1 MEIYHVRI
9 NHIRRPLG
17 FCMLHTRISWKIRN
31 ARGKRQ
37 QSARILVSDQEN
49 MSTFLWDSGD
59 KGDLSSLGSDIPIRL
74 EPRTRYYVQ
83 IIVISDLNEI
93 AKSKVTWFETGKMDE
108 PWQASWISCQNQKRH
123 PIFQREVQLRA
134 EVASARLYICGLG
147 LYEAYYGDEKLGD
160 EYLTPFSNN
169 YRQWLQVETID
180 VTEQLNHDDKL
191 SVLMGNG
198 WYKGRFGFTAHEDKG
213 FYGDHWHL
221 IAELH
226 IRYRDGSEELI
237 KTDEDWKLTFSN
249 ITFSNLYDGEHIDDT
264 LALLPEEQVTLAQGP
279 EGKLMDRMSPYLTVH
294 EVLRPVE
301 VIRTPKG
308 ELVIDLGQE
317 VTGIFELDLKEDYG
331 TKIHLQTGEIL
342 QEGNFYN
349 DNLRTA
355 RSEFIYVS
363 DGKKRTIRPHF
374 TYYGYRYVKIE
385 GLTNFQKEQFRALCI
400 YSDVEMT
407 GRMRTGHKLVN
418 QLLSNVTWGLKDNFL
433 DVPTDCPQ
441 RDERMGWTADT
452 QVFTATALYLTDAYA
467 FYAKYLFDMYTEQ
480 LRLDGMV
487 PDVIPSAGIHSTS
500 SVWGD
505 AACII
510 PWTLYQFYGDRTI
523 LEDQY
528 ESMKA
533 WVNWVRNY
541 DGDDFRW
548 RTAFSYGDWLAL
560 DAMEQDPQHAMGA
573 TNEGFISSI
582 YYAASAEIVGK
593 AAKILG
599 KLEDAEEFLKLSE
612 YQFDAVRKEY
622 YSATGRCC
630 IQTQTAMIL
639 TLKYHLSDNE
649 KLIKETLWDLFTAS
663 DHQLRT
669 GFTGT
674 PLLGNVLT
682 EHGFAELAFELL
694 LYEGYPGWLNEVRLG
709 ATTVWERW
717 NSLLSDG
724 RVSGTDMN
732 SMNHYS
738 YGSIVEWMYRH
749 VAGIAQLEGEV
760 GFKKALIAPKIH
772 WDLQE
777 LEAEYDSPAG
787 LYRSVWKIVDLNHLY
802 LSFDIPFGAEA
813 YIELPYFEREKYSN
827 KGNSL
832 LQKEVDGRYF
842 VASGHYEIQY
852 VTDKQLTPRYTV
864 DLPVLRL
871 AKNPRAMQLMAGF
884 MPHDNVPVEMRGK
897 SFRDLLRKYQPDMSE
912 EEMEKINEQ
921 LTLIFTKK

>member
-83 IIVISDLNEI
+83 IIVISDLDEI

-108 PWQASWISCQNQKRH
+108 PWQAHWISCQNQKRH

-169 YRQWLQVETID
+169 YKQWLQVETID
-180 VTEQLNHDDKL
+180 VTKQLNHDDKL

-213 FYGDHWHL
+213 FYGDCWHL

-317 VTGIFELDLKEDYG
+317 VTGFFELDLKEDYG

-385 GLTNFQKEQFRALCI
+385 GLTNFQREQFRALCI

-505 AACII
+505 AACIS
-510 PWTLYQFYGDRTI
+510 
-523 LEDQY
+523 
-528 ESMKA
+528 SMGIE
-533 WVNWVRNY
+533 R
-541 DGDDFRW
+541 
-548 RTAFSYGDWLAL
+548 
-560 DAMEQDPQHAMGA
+560 
-573 TNEGFISSI
+573 
-582 YYAASAEIVGK
+582 
-593 AAKILG
+593 
-599 KLEDAEEFLKLSE
+599 FLKTNMK
-612 YQFDAVRKEY
+612 V
-622 YSATGRCC
+622 
-630 IQTQTAMIL
+630 
-639 TLKYHLSDNE
+639 
-649 KLIKETLWDLFTAS
+649 
-663 DHQLRT
+663 
-669 GFTGT
+669 
-674 PLLGNVLT
+674 
-682 EHGFAELAFELL
+682 
-694 LYEGYPGWLNEVRLG
+694 
-709 ATTVWERW
+709 
-717 NSLLSDG
+717 
-724 RVSGTDMN
+724 
-732 SMNHYS
+732 
-738 YGSIVEWMYRH
+738 
-749 VAGIAQLEGEV
+749 
-760 GFKKALIAPKIH
+760 
-772 WDLQE
+772 
-777 LEAEYDSPAG
+777 
-787 LYRSVWKIVDLNHLY
+787 
-802 LSFDIPFGAEA
+802 
-813 YIELPYFEREKYSN
+813 
-827 KGNSL
+827 
-832 LQKEVDGRYF
+832 
-842 VASGHYEIQY
+842 
-852 VTDKQLTPRYTV
+852 
-864 DLPVLRL
+864 
-871 AKNPRAMQLMAGF
+871 
-884 MPHDNVPVEMRGK
+884 
-897 SFRDLLRKYQPDMSE
+897 
-912 EEMEKINEQ
+912 
-921 LTLIFTKK
+921 